1 MILIYFDIFLGVKIG
16 IIEIM
21 ELLETTGFN
30 DYELLDSGDG
40 YRLERFGKFIL
51 SRPDPQIIWK
61 KRLSADIW
69 NQADAI
75 FQRTFQD
82 KGNWIKKNKNL
93 PDKWQLSYKDL
104 KFWIKL
110 TPFKHTGIFPEQHLM
125 WDFISDTIKSAGMAQ
140 VERFKNTQS
149 THPDKE
155 QAFLKGNLR
164 QDPGYQPNILNL
176 FAYTG
181 IASLAAASAGAK
193 VTHVDA
199 SKPAISW
206 ARENQN
212 ISQLDKKPIRWILDD
227 ATKFVTREI
236 KRGIK
241 YDGIIMDPPIFGHGP
256 DGVLWKFN
264 DNFPKLLALCKQILS
279 DKPLFII
286 INAYAISSSS
296 LMLKNVMEDYFSDL
310 GGKFQVGEL
319 VLKESKNQRPLST
332 GIFGKWNN

>member
-1 MILIYFDIFLGVKIG
+1 MILIYFDIFSGVKIG

-61 KRLSADIW
+61 KRLSTDIW

-125 WDFISDTIKSAGMAQ
+125 WDFISSQISDASSQIK
-140 VERFKNTQS
+140 NN
-149 THPDKE
+149 
-155 QAFLKGNLR
+155 QASGIQTAKSKTEEINSDNQKLITDNR
-164 QDPGYQPNILNL
+164 INILNL

-256 DGVLWKFN
+256 DGILWKFN

-279 DKPLFII
+279 DQPLFII

-332 GIFGKWNN
+332 GIFGKWSV